1 MKLRVKLPN
10 ISDAALF
17 CAKCNEFKEDIDY
30 IYGRYIVDGKSLMGI
45 LSVSLERVCDVEIYT
60 DNIQII

>member
-45 LSVSLERVCDVEIYT
+45 LSV
-60 DNIQII
+60 